1 MVVVGAGLGGARCC
15 QELRARGFQGRLLL
29 LGDEG
34 RPPYDRPPLSKGAR
48 PADSSLPI
56 DLDELAVDFRP
67 GAAAW
72 ALRGASVAGDSPLV
86 VTTAAGDQRA
96 DAVVVATGAV
106 PVVPPGW
113 ELGDRVRVL
122 RTAADAEAWWRL
134 VAELG
139 EGARVALLG
148 GSWIGLEMASVL
160 AAAGV
165 SVVVVERA
173 SWLLPALPPELG
185 RQVRRWCDDA
195 GVEVRLGMTVESVR
209 TGAGGVTVAARPAAP
224 GALVE
229 TVSETFAV
237 DAALIC
243 AGARPATD
251 WLADA
256 GLPLTTARGAL
267 RVDSR
272 LRSADRRVVG
282 VGDAVER
289 WAPRYRTWLPGGHW
303 QDAMDEP
310 GVAADSV
317 LATLAGGAA
326 GPVYDAVPYFWS
338 EMFGRTLQWTGHVR
352 DQAEARMISRGR
364 VTDPAWSVCWLDD
377 DDRLLG
383 LLACDRPRDAVAARK
398 AQAAATGPGPV
409 ADPVA
414 LADPDVPVRSC
425 LLPEGGGG

>member
-15 QELRARGFQGRLLL
+15 QELRARGFTGRIVL

-34 RPPYDRPPLSKGAR
+34 RPPYDRPPLSKGAQ
-48 PADSSLPI
+48 PADTSLAI
-56 DLDELAVDFRP
+56 DLDALRVEFRP
-67 GAAAW
+67 GSAAS
-72 ALRGASVAGDSPLV
+72 ALSGASVAGDAPLV
-86 VTTAAGDQRA
+86 VSTAAGDERA
-96 DAVVVATGAV
+96 DAVVAASGAV
-106 PVVPPGW
+106 PIVPSGW
-113 ELGDRVRVL
+113 TLGDRVRVL
-122 RTAADAEAWWRL
+122 RTAADAEAWWQL
-134 VAELG
+134 VDSLG

-185 RQVRRWCDDA
+185 RQVRRWCEDA
-195 GVEVRLGMTVESVR
+195 GIKVRLGMTVENVR
-209 TGAGGVTVAARPAAP
+209 TDVSGVTVAARPEP
-224 GALVE
+224 TGALVE
-229 TVSETFAV
+229 TMSETFAV

-243 AGARPATD
+243 AGVRPATD

-256 GLPLTTARGAL
+256 GLPLTVARQAL

-282 VGDAVER
+282 VGDVVDR
-289 WAPRYRTWLPGGHW
+289 WSPRYRTWLPGGHW
-303 QDAMDEP
+303 QDAMDEA

-317 LATLAGGAA
+317 LAVLSGGAA
-326 GPVYDAVPYFWS
+326 APAFDAVPYFWS
-338 EMFGRTLQWTGHVR
+338 EMFGHTLQWTGHVR
-352 DQAEARMISRGR
+352 DPAEARMISRGR
-364 VTDPAWSVCWLDD
+364 VTDAAWSVCWLDE

-409 ADPVA
+409 VDPVA
-414 LADPDVPVRSC
+414 LADADVPVRSC
-425 LLPEGGGG
+425 LLPEDGGG